1 LRFTPDAGFAGVGGL
16 SLSVDDLGNTGAGG
30 ALAASGNVSIT
41 VAVNPP
47 APPVPGVPWI
57 PDLPPLP
64 PPELA
69 PAPTDPVATPA
80 DPPLEDATGTPGES
94 VPGGGGIVEEAAASP
109 GFEPSSRS
117 AAPARSETSSGGHG
131 GSTAYGGAD
140 PRLLFAAE
148 GSAEIAASAFGF
160 GTAGADLQAASSAL
174 QSQALLD
181 GMDRLRADLQEE
193 ARVEYNAVALT
204 TAASLGLSVGYVLWL
219 LRGGIL
225 VGSMLS
231 SMPAWRFVDPLPIL
245 GRLDEDD
252 DADEADESLASM
264 VERTN
269 REGGAQPAPA

>member
-1 LRFTPDAGFAGVGGL
+1 
-16 SLSVDDLGNTGAGG
+16 
-30 ALAASGNVSIT
+30 
-41 VAVNPP
+41 
-47 APPVPGVPWI
+47 
-57 PDLPPLP
+57 
-64 PPELA
+64 
-69 PAPTDPVATPA
+69 
-80 DPPLEDATGTPGES
+80 
-94 VPGGGGIVEEAAASP
+94 VPGGGGIVEEAAAAP
-109 GFEPSSRS
+109 GFEPSSRP
-117 AAPARSETSSGGHG
+117 AAPVARGATSSGGHG

-140 PRLLFAAE
+140 PRLLLAAE
-148 GSAEIAASAFGF
+148 GSAEIAALDFGASAAS
-160 GTAGADLQAASSAL
+160 AGLQAASSAL

-245 GRLDEDD
+245 GRLDADD
-252 DADEADESLASM
+252 DADETDESLASM